1 MMLSRFAVLS
11 VSLTLKTSLC
21 KVNQGQPQGVLVTGG
36 VDLHMTTLGE
46 KLQQARWYTA
56 WFGKWQ

>member
-1 MMLSRFAVLS
+1 MVLSRFPALS
-11 VSLTLKTSLC
+11 VSLTLKALQ
-21 KVNQGQPQGVLVTGG
+21 VNQGQPQGVLATAG
-36 VDLHMTTLGE
+36 VDLAMTTLGE